1 MTFRLPDPI
10 LWATTYLRA
19 GLASYGQPV
28 TVSDRVPSPRVS
40 RMVIV
45 RRDGGQAPNVVMD
58 RVRLSLRVWGPD
70 EAEVVRLLH
79 EVRAL
84 MGDAPG
90 AGPCRAWSELSVTSV
105 PDESE
110 QPLRYLV
117 GEAML
122 RGVTT

>member
-1 MTFRLPDPI
+1 MAVTLPDPI

-19 GLASYGQPV
+19 GLASYGHAV
-28 TVSDRVPSPRVS
+28 TVSDRVPTPRAS

-45 RRDGGQAPNVVMD
+45 RRDGGRSPGVVRD
-58 RVRLSLRVWGPD
+58 LVRLSLRVWGPD
-70 EAEVVRLLH
+70 DAEVVRLLSA
-79 EVRAL
+79 VRDL

-90 AGPCRAWSELSVTSV
+90 NGPCRKWAELSVTSV